1 MSEQKHLLEEKVKD
15 SSLSKDLPDWGW
27 QRQPLKPARGK
38 GLASNTAS
46 LGDSTWHSTFAVS
59 PISSAKMQKLRVLNV
74 QTEHKR
80 S

>member
-38 GLASNTAS
+38 VLPPTLPLWGTAPGIQPLLS
-46 LGDSTWHSTFAVS
+46 LQ
-59 PISSAKMQKLRVLNV
+59 SALLKC
-74 QTEHKR
+74 R
-80 S
+80 SYVF